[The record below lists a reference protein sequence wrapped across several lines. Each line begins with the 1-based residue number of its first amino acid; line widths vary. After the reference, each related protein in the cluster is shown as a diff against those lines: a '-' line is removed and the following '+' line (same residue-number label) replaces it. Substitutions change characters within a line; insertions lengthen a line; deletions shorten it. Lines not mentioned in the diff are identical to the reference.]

1 MKTRELLAALME
13 KNGENPYS
21 LSIKLK
27 NAVKQPQIYRFVT
40 GIARE
45 PRRSTMQPIADHY
58 GIPVEAFYDEQLAG
72 RHLVAIK
79 SGTAL
84 SPSPLFE
91 KSDNVSPVP
100 AFRMVPVLNTVNAG
114 MYKEI
119 VDTHP
124 DDLEYTPVLGP
135 IKRYTFALRVEGDSM
150 APAFKHGAVVIVDPD
165 MPPKPKDCV
174 IAVNGD
180 NEATFKQLVKDGPDW
195 YLKPLNNAYPI
206 KPLGDAQIIGVVMA
220 LQVFSFRGDDT
231 WPV

>member
-1 MKTRELLAALME
+1 MATEYGSR
-13 KNGENPYS
+13 
-21 LSIKLK
+21 LK
-27 NAVKQPQIYRFVT
+27 KARNHAGMTQMQASAKT
-40 GIARE
+40 GIPQSTISTAERE
-45 PRRSTMQPIADHY
+45 GHGSGDTPVYAKTY
-58 GIPVEAFYDEQLAG
+58 GVDAHWLATG
-72 RHLVAIK
+72 E
-79 SGTAL
+79 GEML

-165 MPPKPKDCV
+165 MPPKPKDFV